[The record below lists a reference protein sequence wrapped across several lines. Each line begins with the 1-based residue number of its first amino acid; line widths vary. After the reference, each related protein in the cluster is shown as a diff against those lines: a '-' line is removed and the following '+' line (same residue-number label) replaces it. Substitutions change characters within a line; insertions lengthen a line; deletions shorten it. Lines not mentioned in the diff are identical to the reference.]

1 MGEAPHNRQSASV
14 APNPFGIEIIGSV
27 AGWAGLQELIH
38 TQRTG
43 NAVLLE
49 PMVST
54 IAFCAAFPRA
64 SEKSPRPK
72 VVANRKVSALV

>member
-49 PMVST
+49 PMVRT
-54 IAFCAAFPRA
+54 IAFCAAFPARQRRVQDLRLWPTA
-64 SEKSPRPK
+64 KSRP
-72 VVANRKVSALV
+72 